1 MTWYIWKRWRI
12 AYVGNANPLNDC
24 HSNVDQD
31 GVWVPVGLG
40 FFWLRTR
47 APL

>member
-1 MTWYIWKRWRI
+1 MTWYIWRRWRI
-12 AYVGNANPLNDC
+12 AYVGNANPLNEC
-24 HSNVDQD
+24 HSNVDAQ